1 MSKTKTSKQSRQED
15 LKEATAKFWPRAM
28 KFTEFMCDPPEFGF
42 GATQHEVVYRKD
54 RMRLLHYSSDAKARR
69 SPPILM
75 VYAVINK
82 PYVLDLHPDRS
93 VIKTFLRKGFDVYLI
108 DWGTPHR
115 SDKFISTEDYV
126 ERYVDYAVDWIGDHC
141 DTDQI
146 SLFGYCLGGTL
157 AAIYAAVHPD
167 KVRNLMIMAA
177 PIDFRD
183 EHGLLNWWT
192 NEDHFDAEKLTR
204 AYGNIPDYLFS
215 STFKYL
221 DPAQNLLL
229 KYIDLFENVQNEKFV
244 DMFFRMEQWIHDGV
258 PMTGAFYRDLI
269 EKWYQKNQIVK
280 NEFRINGNKVDL
292 KNISMP
298 VVTIT
303 GERDHI
309 APPASVRSLLDFIS
323 SKKKKSIHCDCG
335 HIGLSVGGKAHKE
348 VWPEVTNWLAKESH
362 SG

>member
-1 MSKTKTSKQSRQED
+1 MSKTKRSNQSRQED
-15 LKEATAKFWPRAM
+15 LKEAMAKFWPRTT
-28 KFTEFMCDPPEFGF
+28 KFAELMDDPPKFGF
-42 GATQHEVVYRKD
+42 GATEHEVVYRKE
-54 RMRLLHYSSDAKARR
+54 RMRLLHYASDAKTKRN
-69 SPPILM
+69 PPILM

-93 VIKTFLRKGFDVYLI
+93 VIKTFLSKGFDVYLI

-115 SDKFISTEDYV
+115 SDRFICTEDYV
-126 ERYVDYAVDWIGDHC
+126 ERYVDYAVDWIVEHC
-141 DTDQI
+141 DVDQI
-146 SLFGYCLGGTL
+146 SLFGYCLGGTV

-177 PIDFRD
+177 PIDFKD
-183 EHGLLNWWT
+183 EYGLLNWWT
-192 NEDHFDAEKLTR
+192 NENHFDAEKLTR
-204 AYGNIPDYLFS
+204 AYGNIPGYLFM

-229 KYIDLFENVQNEKFV
+229 KYINLFENVHNEKFV
-244 DMFFRMEQWIHDGV
+244 DMFFRMEQWIHDGI
-258 PMTGAFYRDLI
+258 PMTGAFYRELI
-269 EKWYQKNQIVK
+269 EKWYQDNQIVK
-280 NEFRINGNKVDL
+280 NEFRINGNKVNL
-292 KNISMP
+292 KNINMP

-303 GERDHI
+303 GEHDYI
-309 APPASVRSLLDFIS
+309 APPASTKSLLDFIS